1 MACLKIYIFS
11 WTPILKQSTPGGMN
25 FGFIFSIL
33 ALGAIIGFK
42 FYEMLI
48 IHLRFDY
55 YISITGTLF
64 LQGLIL
70 FLTYYINSFFWRMI
84 FLSLFNGLL
93 GFYSPLNSIIK
104 SDILIGPYKSIIMA
118 LFNIPTN
125 IYIIIIFLHLNY
137 MNCFT
142 LALISSIISVIAF
155 IIGIFLTV
163 YLRITKK
170 NEENLEHE
178 GYNNLLQHDIN

>member
-1 MACLKIYIFS
+1 
-11 WTPILKQSTPGGMN
+11 
-25 FGFIFSIL
+25 
-33 ALGAIIGFK
+33 
-42 FYEMLI
+42 
-48 IHLRFDY
+48 
-55 YISITGTLF
+55 
-64 LQGLIL
+64 
-70 FLTYYINSFFWRMI
+70 
-84 FLSLFNGLL
+84 
-93 GFYSPLNSIIK
+93 
-104 SDILIGPYKSIIMA
+104 
-118 LFNIPTN
+118 
-125 IYIIIIFLHLNY
+125 